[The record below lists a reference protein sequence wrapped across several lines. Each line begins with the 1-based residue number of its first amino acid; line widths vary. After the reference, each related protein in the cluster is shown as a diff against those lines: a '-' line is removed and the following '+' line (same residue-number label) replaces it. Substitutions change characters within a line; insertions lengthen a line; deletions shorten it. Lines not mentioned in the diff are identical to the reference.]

1 MKGYLSIVLH
11 SHLPYVLTHGV
22 WPHGA
27 DWLNECCA
35 ETYIPLLN
43 VCFQLVSEGIS
54 PKITIGLTPVLCEQ
68 LADPAF
74 VGSFTSYVDQKIES
88 AVLNA
93 DEFARTG
100 LRDRAQLAEMWRD
113 YYIGVRRAFL
123 ETFDKDLVGAFRRL
137 QDDGHVEIITSAATH
152 AYLPLLYEDDSIDLQ
167 IAAGKANYEKYFGR
181 EPFGIW
187 LPECAYRPG
196 YRWSSPVAKSGDD
209 QPRSRKGIEYYVAKN
224 GIQYFIIDSHLLRG
238 GKPIGTY
245 LARFDALKRLWKQ
258 IEAQY
263 VPRPQ
268 KEDLSPCNVYWVGSG
283 SGDTGVAFFTRDP
296 GTGVQVWS
304 GEQGYPGSAEYLDF
318 HKKHFPGGLRY
329 WRVTGPKMDL
339 GEKQPYSLEPIE
351 GRLREHA
358 HHFLGLVVGNLK
370 GAQLNG
376 DRPGVVCAP
385 FDAELFGHWWFEG
398 PRWIYHLA
406 KAAHESKEVSLIT
419 CGEYLHK
426 FPPSTVV
433 DLPEGSWGEG
443 GFHFIWLNKDTEW
456 TWRHVHAA
464 EGRMKALLAAY
475 GKDSDPL
482 MRRALAQAARELL
495 LLESSD
501 WQFLI
506 STWSAR
512 DYAQQRFAEH
522 DACFNRL
529 AELAERYATSR
540 DMAEDDLNYL
550 RKCERIDPIF
560 PELKLTLR
568 PDEDSP
574 RESG

>member
-35 ETYIPLLN
+35 ETYIPLLD
-43 VCFQLVSEGIS
+43 VCFRLVSEGVS
-54 PKITIGLTPVLCEQ
+54 PKLTIGLTPVLCEQ

-74 VGSFTSYVDQKIES
+74 VGSFTTYVDHKIES

-93 DEFARTG
+93 DEFGRTG
-100 LRDRAQLAEMWRD
+100 LRERARLAEMWRD

-123 ETFDKDLVGAFRRL
+123 ETYDKDLVGAFRRL

-152 AYLPLLYEDDSIDLQ
+152 AYLPLLYEDSSIDLQ
-167 IAAGKANYEKYFGR
+167 IAAGKANYEKFFGR
-181 EPFGIW
+181 EPLGIW

-196 YRWSSPVAKSGDD
+196 YRWSSPLSEAGDD
-209 QPRSRKGIEYYVAKN
+209 RARPRKGIEYYVGKN
-224 GIQYFIIDSHLLRG
+224 GIQYFIVDSHLLRG

-245 LARFDALKRLWKQ
+245 LARFDALRRLWKQ
-258 IEAQY
+258 IEEQY

-268 KEDLSPCNVYWVGSG
+268 KEDLSPCNVYWVGST
-283 SGDTGVAFFTRDP
+283 SGEASVAFFTRDP
-296 GTGVQVWS
+296 RTGLQVWS
-304 GEQGYPGSAEYLDF
+304 GERGYPGSPEYLDF

-329 WRVTGPKMDL
+329 WRVTGPKVDL

-358 HHFLGLVVGNLK
+358 HHFLGLVVENLS
-370 GAQLNG
+370 GARLNG
-376 DRPGVVCAP
+376 GRQGVVCAP
-385 FDAELFGHWWFEG
+385 FDTELFGHWWFEG

-406 KAAHESKEVSLIT
+406 KAAHESSEVSLVT

-456 TWRHVHAA
+456 TWRHIHSA
-464 EGRMKALLAAY
+464 ERRMKKLLAAY
-475 GKDSDPL
+475 GGDSDPL
-482 MRRALAQAARELL
+482 MRRTLAQAARELL

-529 AELAERYATSR
+529 AELVERYASAR
-540 DMAEDDLNYL
+540 DMGEDDLNYL
-550 RKCERIDPIF
+550 RRCETIDPIF
-560 PELKLTLR
+560 PELKLTGR
-568 PDEDSP
+568 TDEDSP
-574 RESG
+574 HESG

>member
-1 MKGYLSIVLH
+1 
-11 SHLPYVLTHGV
+11 VLTHGV